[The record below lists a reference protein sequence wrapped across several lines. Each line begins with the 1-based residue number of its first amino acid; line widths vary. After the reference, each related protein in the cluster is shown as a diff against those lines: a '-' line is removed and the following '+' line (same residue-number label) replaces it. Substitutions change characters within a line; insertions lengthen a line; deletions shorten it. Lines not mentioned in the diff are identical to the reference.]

1 VIEQVEIRTE
11 DRTEVAACMAELDAQ
26 RSGWINVEPAFEEG
40 DEPPPRPSMFGA
52 FSGRG
57 PDVPLAT
64 WTPAEQRGRRT
75 EPASVGI
82 QHASG
87 PRAVARLAERGVPVP
102 PGWRLLTD
110 HPRRG
115 LVVAIGDQATHDE
128 VLAWLLAAAEALSNV
143 RLTGRWLVT
152 IHRRG

>member
-1 VIEQVEIRTE
+1 MIEQLEMRTE
-11 DRTEVAACMAELDAQ
+11 DRVQVAARMADLDAA
-26 RSGWINVEPAFEEG
+26 RSGWINVEPLFDEG
-40 DEPPPRPSMFGA
+40 DEPPAQSPMFGV

-64 WTPAEQRGRRT
+64 WTPAERRGRRE
-75 EPASVGI
+75 EPPSVGI

-87 PRAVARLAERGVPVP
+87 PKAVARLTERGVPLP
-102 PGWRLLTD
+102 PGWRVLAD

-115 LVVAIGDQATHDE
+115 LVVAVGAGATHDE

-152 IHRRG
+152 IHQRG